1 VKVESSIVFTFYIV
15 AFQFSISIYASLDFQ
30 YYIGLRGVSVV
41 WGKCGRRP
49 FKTVTKKIDPTF
61 VLEIEVEITFDLLP
75 KFEIRTLTTRVAVQ
89 VKRDEVKRN
98 YFLNCEQSS
107 SICCHY
113 VTT

>member
-1 VKVESSIVFTFYIV
+1 MESKSIL
-15 AFQFSISIYASLDFQ
+15 SIYI
-30 YYIGLRGVSVV
+30 YEINIGLRGVSVV
-41 WGKCGRRP
+41 WGKCGRPP

-61 VLEIEVEITFDLLP
+61 VLEIEVEITADLLS
-75 KFEIRTLTTRVAVQ
+75 KFEIRTLTTRAAVQ